1 MLDYLSLSIIP
12 AFLLVFARTLAFLMT
27 VPLFSYRTIPN
38 MFKIGFSFFLSIVIL
53 TSLDSP
59 VVSLEYSYI
68 LLLLKEVTVGLAIGL
83 IAYII
88 LSAVQTAGGF
98 IDFQM
103 GFAIANVVDPQ
114 TGAQSPIIGQ
124 FFYMIALLFLLSVN
138 GHYLLIDGL
147 MNSYQFIPLEGLLSF
162 DGAFSDF
169 IIRSFNSMFVIAFQM
184 ALPIVGCLFLVDVA
198 LGLIA
203 RTVPQVNVFVVGLPL
218 KILVSF
224 LVISLFLSLY
234 IMLSKFI
241 FETMFEIMRDLM
253 QLLGGG

>member
-1 MLDYLSLSIIP
+1 VAGPILILALAVGLLVSIFQATTQIQEQTLAFIPKIIAVLIGVVLFGPWMLSKIVKFTADLYQSLPMLVGYKMLDYLSLSIIP
-12 AFLLVFARTLAFLMT
+12 SFLLVFARTLEFLMT

-53 TSLDSP
+53 TSFDSP

-147 MNSYQFIPLEGLLSF
+147 MNSYQFIPL
-162 DGAFSDF
+162 
-169 IIRSFNSMFVIAFQM
+169 
-184 ALPIVGCLFLVDVA
+184 
-198 LGLIA
+198 
-203 RTVPQVNVFVVGLPL
+203 
-218 KILVSF
+218 
-224 LVISLFLSLY
+224 
-234 IMLSKFI
+234 
-241 FETMFEIMRDLM
+241 
-253 QLLGGG
+253 